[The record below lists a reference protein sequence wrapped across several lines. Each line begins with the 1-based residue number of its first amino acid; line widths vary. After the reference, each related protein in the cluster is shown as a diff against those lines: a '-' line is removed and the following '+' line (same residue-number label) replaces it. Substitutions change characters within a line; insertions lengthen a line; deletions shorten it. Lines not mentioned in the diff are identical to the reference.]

1 MSTALST
8 GEAAKAPGK
17 GLHIGLWVVQVL
29 LALAFG
35 MAGTIKTFT
44 PIDELV
50 KSMPWFTSVPFLPRF
65 IGPAELAGA
74 LGMILPA
81 ATRIRP
87 GLTPLAGAGF
97 SIIMVLA
104 AGMHL
109 VRGEL
114 QMVPFNVLLGGLA
127 VFVSWGRFRKVPI
140 EPRP

>member
-1 MSTALST
+1 MTNRAPS
-8 GEAAKAPGK
+8 KAM
-17 GLHIGLWVVQVL
+17 HVGLWVAQAL

-35 MAGTIKTFT
+35 MAGAMKTFT

-50 KSMPWFTSVPFLPRF
+50 KRMPWFASVPFLPRF
-65 IGPAELAGA
+65 IGPAEIAGA

-87 GLTPLAGAGF
+87 ALTPLAGVGLAT
-97 SIIMVLA
+97 IMVLA

-114 QMVPFNVLLGGLA
+114 QMVPVNVVLGGLA
-127 VFVSWGRFRKVPI
+127 GFVVWGRSRKVPI
-140 EPRP
+140 EARRP